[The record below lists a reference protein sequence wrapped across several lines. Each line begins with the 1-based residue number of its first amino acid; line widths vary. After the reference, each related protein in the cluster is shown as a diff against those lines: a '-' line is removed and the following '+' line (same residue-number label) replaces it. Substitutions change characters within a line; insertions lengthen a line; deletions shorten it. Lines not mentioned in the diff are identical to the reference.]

1 MSSASPDRPMTTGPR
16 TGVIHDLGY
25 RPYAGERYGE
35 PAIARSLLL
44 TGLRNAFG
52 LGRSGK
58 SKILPFIL
66 LGLNLVPALIIVV
79 VMVTLKLDELPT
91 PYAAYANTTQMMV
104 CVFVAAQAPI
114 LFSRDLRYGSIVLY
128 LARPLR
134 AATYAAM
141 RWLALAAATLV
152 FLLTPILLL
161 LVGALLADTDVTDQ
175 LRHAGGAILLAVLL
189 AAMLAS
195 IAGVIS
201 SWSTRRGFAVVATIA
216 VLLLGDGIV
225 AAVQGIAFGE
235 NSPRVGEYAGLLS
248 PYALYRGLIE
258 SRLGIAHA
266 AVTAPTGAAMQTAYV
281 LVALLIALG
290 GLGLLVW
297 RYRKVAGR

>member
-1 MSSASPDRPMTTGPR
+1 MSSPPPEPGRR
-16 TGVIHDLGY
+16 GVIHDLGY
-25 RPYAGERYGE
+25 RPYDGQRLAEGF
-35 PAIARSLLL
+35 IARSLFV

-58 SKILPFIL
+58 SKILPFVL
-66 LGLNLVPALIIVV
+66 LGLNLVPALVLVV
-79 VMVTLKLDELPT
+79 IMVVLRQDDLPT
-91 PYAAYANTTQMMV
+91 EYAAYAGTTQMMV
-104 CVFVAAQAPI
+104 SVFAASQAPI
-114 LFSRDLRYGSIVLY
+114 LFSHDLRFGSIVLY

-134 AATYAAM
+134 ASTYAVI
-141 RWLALAAATLV
+141 RWASLVAALLV

-161 LVGALLADTDVTDQ
+161 YVGALLADADLTEQTADMLQAVGMA
-175 LRHAGGAILLAVLL
+175 LLLAGMV
-189 AAMLAS
+189 AS

-225 AAVQGIAFGE
+225 TAVQAIAEEQDASG
-235 NSPRVGEYAGLLS
+235 VGEIAGLLS
-248 PYALYRGLIE
+248 PYRIYRGLV
-258 SRLGIAHA
+258 SAWLDVDAGIITPPDSA
-266 AVTAPTGAAMQTAYV
+266 AAQLAYAA
-281 LVALLIALG
+281 VALLFVVG